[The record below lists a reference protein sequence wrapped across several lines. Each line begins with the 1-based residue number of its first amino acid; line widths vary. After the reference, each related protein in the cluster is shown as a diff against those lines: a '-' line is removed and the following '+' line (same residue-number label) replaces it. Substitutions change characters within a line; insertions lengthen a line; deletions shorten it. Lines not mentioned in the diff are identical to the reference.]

1 MAQTI
6 KIKRSTSVNTPGSA
20 LAAGEL
26 AYSFGSGGSSGSDK
40 LFIGDASNNYVIG
53 GKTYVDMLDH
63 AAGTLTAD
71 SAIIVDS
78 NSKINQLKT
87 ANLTLG
93 ASSLASSGALT
104 LSGGAINVN
113 GTGTLTITHGGTVD
127 LDAQTNEILIKD
139 NEASALV
146 IKEGTTPYL
155 TFTTTNSGEKIVAGK
170 AIDLDGK
177 ELIFDADA
185 DTSISSSIDDL
196 IVFKSA
202 GTNWLLA
209 SGNVGLTPTGSSAPL
224 GSSGTPWSVLFV
236 DNIKVDGNSIT
247 SENTNGDINLTP
259 NGTGS
264 VVLDGIN
271 FPQADGSANQF
282 LKTDGNGQL
291 SFANVTTTFT
301 LAADSGSNDSFST
314 GGTLTLAGGAGITS
328 TVSNDQVSFAVNVD
342 DSTIEIN
349 SDSLRVKDSGIST
362 NKIANSAVT
371 VAKLAD
377 SAVTIGSTS
386 VTLGATQTTISGL
399 AQVNVDNLR
408 IDGNTISSTNSN
420 GNIVID
426 PNGTGNISASSAR
439 IINVADPVSAND
451 AANKNYVDSVKQA
464 LDIKDS
470 VRVASTG
477 NLAVATDLQN
487 GDSVDGVTLATGD
500 RVLLKNQTDASE
512 NGIYV
517 AVASGAAS
525 RATDA
530 DVSADVTSG
539 MFVFVREGTANGAN
553 GFVLTTNGTITLGT
567 TDLTFTQFSG
577 AGTVTAGAGL
587 TTGGSNV
594 FSVNAGNTLQTTS
607 DTLNIKGITT
617 TATGDLI
624 IGSGG
629 ANGGFTK
636 LAKPAAAGA
645 LLNMNTSGVAS
656 WSNVIDGGTFT

>member
-1 MAQTI
+1 MAQII

-20 LAAGEL
+20 LNAGEL

-40 LFIGDASNNYVIG
+40 LFIGDGSNNFIIG

-63 AAGTLTAD
+63 SAGQLTAD

-78 NSKINQLKT
+78 NSKIDQLKT

-93 ASSLASSGALT
+93 ASSLAASGALT
-104 LSGGAINVN
+104 LSGAAINVN

-127 LDAQTNEILIKD
+127 LDAQTNEVLIKD
-139 NEASALV
+139 NESTALV

-155 TFTTTNSGEKIVAGK
+155 TFVTTNSGEKIVAGK
-170 AIDLDGK
+170 DIDLDGK
-177 ELIFDADA
+177 ALIFDADA
-185 DTSISSSIDDL
+185 DTAISSTIDDL
-196 IVFKSA
+196 LVFKSA
-202 GTNWLLA
+202 GANWLLA
-209 SGNVGLTPTGSSAPL
+209 SASVGLSPTGGSYPL
-224 GSSGTPWSVLFV
+224 GSTSAPWSRLNV
-236 DNIKVDGNSIT
+236 DNIQIDGNAIT
-247 SENTNGDINLTP
+247 SENTNGDINITP

-301 LAADSGSNDSFST
+301 LAADSGSDDSFST
-314 GGTLTLAGGAGITS
+314 GGTLTLEGGDGITT
-328 TVSNDQVSFAVNVD
+328 TVSNDKVSFAVNVD
-342 DSTIEIN
+342 DSSIETN
-349 SDSLRVKDSGIST
+349 SDSLRVKASGVT
-362 NKIANSAVT
+362 NDMLAGSIANS
-371 VAKLAD
+371 KLAN
-377 SAVTIGSTS
+377 SAVTIGSSSVSLGSS
-386 VTLGATQTTISGL
+386 VTTITGL
-399 AQVNVDNLR
+399 AQVNVDSLR
-408 IDGNTISSTNSN
+408 LDGNTISSTNNN
-420 GNIVID
+420 GNIILD
-426 PNGTGNISASSAR
+426 PNGTGVISASSAR

-477 NLAVATDLQN
+477 NLSVATDLQN

-517 AVASGAAS
+517 AVASGTAS
-525 RATDA
+525 RAADA

-553 GFVLTTNGTITLGT
+553 GFVLTTNGTINLDT

-587 TTGGSNV
+587 STGGSNI
-594 FSVNAGNTLQTTS
+594 FSVNNGNTLQTTS

-624 IGSGG
+624 IGANG
-629 ANGGFTK
+629 ANGGYTR

>member
-104 LSGGAINVN
+104 LSGAAINVN

-127 LDAQTNEILIKD
+127 LDAQTNSIKIKD
-139 NEASALV
+139 NEAASLV
-146 IKEGTTPYL
+146 IKQDTTSYL
-155 TFTTTNSGEKIVAGK
+155 TFVTTNDGEKIVAGK
-170 AIDLDGK
+170 DIDLDGK
-177 ELIFDADA
+177 ALIFDADA
-185 DTSISSSIDDL
+185 DTSIQSTIDDL
-196 IVFKSA
+196 LTFKSG
-202 GTNWLLA
+202 GTAWLLA

-224 GSSGTPWSVLFV
+224 GSSSTPWSVLFV
-236 DNIKVDGNSIT
+236 DNIKIDGNAIT
-247 SENTNGDINLTP
+247 SENTNGSINITP

-264 VVLDGIN
+264 IVLDGIN
-271 FPQADGSANQF
+271 FPQADGSAGQF
-282 LKTDGNGQL
+282 LKTDGSGQL
-291 SFANVTTTFT
+291 SFANVTTSFT

-314 GGTLTLAGGAGITS
+314 GGTLTLAGGAGLTS

-342 DSTIEIN
+342 DSTIEVN
-349 SDSLRVKDSGIST
+349 SDTLRVKDSGIST

-530 DVSADVTSG
+530 NVSADVTSG

-577 AGTVTAGAGL
+577 AGSVTAGAGL
-587 TTGGSNV
+587 STGGSNV
-594 FSVNAGNTLQTTS
+594 FSVNNGNTLQTTS

-624 IGSGG
+624 IG
-629 ANGGFTK
+629 ANGSNGGYTR

>member
-1 MAQTI
+1 MAQII

-20 LAAGEL
+20 LNAGEL

-40 LFIGDASNNYVIG
+40 LFIGDGSNNFIIG

-63 AAGTLTAD
+63 SAGQLTAD

-78 NSKINQLKT
+78 NSKIDQLKT

-93 ASSLASSGALT
+93 ASSLAASGALT
-104 LSGGAINVN
+104 LSGAAINVN
-113 GTGTLTITHGGTVD
+113 GTGTLTITHGGTID
-127 LDAQTNEILIKD
+127 LDAQTNEVLIKD
-139 NEASALV
+139 NESTALV

-155 TFTTTNSGEKIVAGK
+155 TFVTTNSGEKIVAGK
-170 AIDLDGK
+170 DIDLDGK
-177 ELIFDADA
+177 ALIFDADA
-185 DTSISSSIDDL
+185 DTAISSTIDDL
-196 IVFKSA
+196 LVFKSA
-202 GTNWLLA
+202 GANWLLA
-209 SGNVGLTPTGSSAPL
+209 SASVGLSPTGGSYPL
-224 GSSGTPWSVLFV
+224 GSTSAPWSRLNV
-236 DNIKVDGNSIT
+236 DNIQIDGNAIT
-247 SENTNGDINLTP
+247 SENTNGDINITP

-301 LAADSGSNDSFST
+301 LAADSGSDDSFST
-314 GGTLTLAGGAGITS
+314 GGTLTLEGGDGITT
-328 TVSNDQVSFAVNVD
+328 TVSNDKVSFAVNVD
-342 DSTIEIN
+342 DSSIETN
-349 SDSLRVKDSGIST
+349 SDSLRVKASGVT
-362 NKIANSAVT
+362 NDMLAGSIANS
-371 VAKLAD
+371 KLAN
-377 SAVTIGSTS
+377 SAVTIGSSSVSLGSS
-386 VTLGATQTTISGL
+386 VTTITGL
-399 AQVNVDNLR
+399 AQVNVDSLR
-408 IDGNTISSTNSN
+408 LDGNTISSTNNN
-420 GNIVID
+420 GNIILD
-426 PNGTGNISASSAR
+426 PNGTGVISASSAR

-477 NLAVATDLQN
+477 NLSVATDLQN

-517 AVASGAAS
+517 AVASGTAS
-525 RATDA
+525 RAADA

-553 GFVLTTNGTITLGT
+553 GFVLTTNGTINLDT

-587 TTGGSNV
+587 STGGSNI
-594 FSVNAGNTLQTTS
+594 FSVNNGNTLQTTS

-624 IGSGG
+624 IGANG
-629 ANGGFTK
+629 ANGGYTR

>member
-20 LAAGEL
+20 LSAGEL

-40 LFIGDASNNYVIG
+40 LFIGDGSNNFIIG
-53 GKTYVDMLDH
+53 GKTYIDMLDH
-63 AAGTLTAD
+63 AAGQLIAD
-71 SAIIVDS
+71 SAIVVDS

-104 LSGGAINVN
+104 LSGAAINVN

-127 LDAQTNEILIKD
+127 LDAQTNSIKIKD
-139 NEASALV
+139 NEAASLV
-146 IKEGTTPYL
+146 IKEDTTPYL
-155 TFTTTNSGEKIVAGK
+155 TFVTTNDAEKIVLGK
-170 AIDLDGK
+170 NLDLDGK

-185 DTSISSSIDDL
+185 DTSITSSIDDL
-196 IVFKSA
+196 LIFKSA
-202 GTNWLLA
+202 GSNWLLA
-209 SGNVGLTPTGSSAPL
+209 SASVGLSPTGGSYPL
-224 GSSGTPWSVLFV
+224 GSSSAPWSRLNV
-236 DNIKVDGNSIT
+236 DNIQIDGNAIT
-247 SENTNGDINLTP
+247 SINTNGSINITP

-264 VVLDGIN
+264 IVLDGIN
-271 FPQADGSANQF
+271 FPQADGSAGQF
-282 LKTDGNGQL
+282 LRTDGSGQL
-291 SFANVTTTFT
+291 SFANVTTSFT
-301 LAADSGSNDSFST
+301 LAADSGSNDTFST
-314 GGTLTLAGGAGITS
+314 GSTLTLEGGNGITS
-328 TVSNDQVSFAVNVD
+328 TVSNDKVSFAVNVD

-349 SDSLRVKDSGIST
+349 SDSLRVKNSGIT
-362 NKIANSAVT
+362 TDKIANSAVT

-377 SAVTIGSTS
+377 SAVTVGSTS
-386 VTLGATQTTISGL
+386 ITLGTSASNIAGLTQVT
-399 AQVNVDNLR
+399 VDNLR
-408 IDGNTISSTNSN
+408 LDANTLSSINSN
-420 GNIVID
+420 GNIVLN

-439 IINVADPVSAND
+439 IIDVADPVSAND
-451 AANKNYVDSVKQA
+451 AANKSYVDSVKQA

-477 NLAVATDLQN
+477 NLAIASDLQN
-487 GDSVDGVTLATGD
+487 GDSVDGVNLNTGD

-530 DVSADVTSG
+530 NVSADVTAG
-539 MFVFVREGTANGAN
+539 MFVFVREGTANKAN
-553 GFVLTTNGTITLGT
+553 GFVLTTNDTINLGT

-587 TTGGSNV
+587 TTGGSNI
-594 FSVNAGNTLQTTS
+594 FSINNGNTLQTTS

-624 IGSGG
+624 IGANG
-629 ANGGFTK
+629 ANGGYTR

>member
-1 MAQTI
+1 MAQII

-20 LAAGEL
+20 LNAGEL

-40 LFIGDASNNYVIG
+40 LFIGDGSNNFIIG

-63 AAGTLTAD
+63 TAGTLTAS

-78 NSKINQLKT
+78 NSKIDQLKT

-104 LSGGAINVN
+104 LSGAAINVN
-113 GTGTLTITHGGTVD
+113 GTGTLTITHGGTID
-127 LDAQTNEILIKD
+127 LDAQTNEVLIKD

-155 TFTTTNSGEKIVAGK
+155 TFITTNSAEKIVAGK
-170 AIDLDGK
+170 NIDLDGK

-196 IVFKSA
+196 LVFKSA

-236 DNIKVDGNSIT
+236 DNIKVDGNAIT
-247 SENTNGDINLTP
+247 SENTNGDINITP

-282 LKTDGNGQL
+282 LKTDGSGQL
-291 SFANVTTTFT
+291 SFADVSTSFT
-301 LAADSGSNDSFST
+301 LAADSGSNDTFNTGETLTFT
-314 GGTLTLAGGAGITS
+314 GGSAIATA
-328 TVSNDQVSFAVNVD
+328 VSNNAITFNAQVD

-349 SDSLRVKDSGIST
+349 SDALRIKDSGVST

-371 VAKLAD
+371 NAKLAN
-377 SAVTIGSTS
+377 SAVTVGTTSISLGSS
-386 VTLGATQTTISGL
+386 ATTISGV
-399 AQVNVDNLR
+399 AQLNVDNLR
-408 IDGNTISSTNSN
+408 LDGNTISSTNNN
-420 GNIVID
+420 GNIILD
-426 PNGTGNISASSAR
+426 PNGTGVISASSAR
-439 IINVADPVSAND
+439 ITSVADPTQSSD
-451 AANKNYVDSVKQA
+451 AATKSYVDALKQA

-470 VRVASTG
+470 VRVASTA
-477 NLAVATDLQN
+477 NINISNALVNNSTI
-487 GDSVDGVTLATGD
+487 DGVTVATGD

-512 NGIYV
+512 NGIYAV
-517 AVASGAAS
+517 VASGAAS
-525 RATDA
+525 RTADA
-530 DVSADVTSG
+530 NSNADVTSG
-539 MFVFVREGTANGAN
+539 LFVFVEEGTANGDN
-553 GFVLTTNGTITLGT
+553 GYVLTTNDSITLDT

-577 AGTVTAGAGL
+577 AGAVEAGNGL
-587 TTGGSNV
+587 SRSGTTL
-594 FSVNAGNTLQTTS
+594 SVNVGNTLQIAS
-607 DTLNIKGITT
+607 DTVNIKGVTS
-617 TATGDLI
+617 TATGDI
-624 IGSGG
+624 ILGSGG
-629 ANGGFTK
+629 ANGGYSR
-636 LAKPAAAGA
+636 LAVGSTDQMLKV
-645 LLNMNTSGVAS
+645 SGGTLVYTDT
-656 WSNVIDGGTFT
+656 IDGGTFT

>member
-1 MAQTI
+1 MAQII

-20 LAAGEL
+20 LNAGEL

-40 LFIGDASNNYVIG
+40 LFIGDGSNNFIIG

-63 AAGTLTAD
+63 SAGQLTAD

-78 NSKINQLKT
+78 NSKIDQLKT

-93 ASSLASSGALT
+93 ASSLAASGALT
-104 LSGGAINVN
+104 LSGAAINVN
-113 GTGTLTITHGGTVD
+113 GTGTLTITHGGTID
-127 LDAQTNEILIKD
+127 LDAQTNEVLIKD
-139 NEASALV
+139 NESTALV

-155 TFTTTNSGEKIVAGK
+155 TFVTTNSGEKIVAGK
-170 AIDLDGK
+170 DIDLDGK
-177 ELIFDADA
+177 ALIFDADA
-185 DTSISSSIDDL
+185 DTAISSTIDDL
-196 IVFKSA
+196 LVFKSA
-202 GTNWLLA
+202 GANWLLA
-209 SGNVGLTPTGSSAPL
+209 SASVGLSPTGGSYPL
-224 GSSGTPWSVLFV
+224 GSTSAPWSRLNV
-236 DNIKVDGNSIT
+236 DNIQIDGNAIT
-247 SENTNGDINLTP
+247 SENTNGDINITP

-301 LAADSGSNDSFST
+301 LAADSGSDDSFST
-314 GGTLTLAGGAGITS
+314 GGTLTLEGGDGITT
-328 TVSNDQVSFAVNVD
+328 TVSNDKVSFAVNVD
-342 DSTIEIN
+342 DSSIETN
-349 SDSLRVKDSGIST
+349 SDSLRVKASGVT
-362 NKIANSAVT
+362 NDMLAGSIANS
-371 VAKLAD
+371 KLAN
-377 SAVTIGSTS
+377 SAVTIGSSSVSLGSS
-386 VTLGATQTTISGL
+386 VTSITGL
-399 AQVNVDNLR
+399 AQVNVDSLR
-408 IDGNTISSTNSN
+408 LDGNTISSTNNN
-420 GNIVID
+420 GNIILD
-426 PNGTGNISASSAR
+426 PNGTGVISASSAR

-477 NLAVATDLQN
+477 NLSVATDLQN

-517 AVASGAAS
+517 AVASGTAS
-525 RATDA
+525 RAADA

-553 GFVLTTNGTITLGT
+553 GFVLTTNGTINLDT

-587 TTGGSNV
+587 STGGSNI
-594 FSVNAGNTLQTTS
+594 FSVNNGNTLQTTS

-624 IGSGG
+624 IGANG
-629 ANGGFTK
+629 ANGGYTR

>member
-1 MAQTI
+1 MAQII

-20 LAAGEL
+20 LNAGEL

-40 LFIGDASNNYVIG
+40 LFIGDGSNNFIIG

-63 AAGTLTAD
+63 SAGQLTAD

-78 NSKINQLKT
+78 NSKIDQLKT

-93 ASSLASSGALT
+93 ASSLAASGALT
-104 LSGGAINVN
+104 LSGAAINVN
-113 GTGTLTITHGGTVD
+113 GTGTLTITHGGTID
-127 LDAQTNEILIKD
+127 LDAQTNEVLIKD
-139 NEASALV
+139 NESTALV

-155 TFTTTNSGEKIVAGK
+155 TFVTTNSGEKIVAGK
-170 AIDLDGK
+170 DIDLDGK
-177 ELIFDADA
+177 ALIFDADA
-185 DTSISSSIDDL
+185 DTAISSTIDDL
-196 IVFKSA
+196 LVFKSA
-202 GTNWLLA
+202 GANWLLA
-209 SGNVGLTPTGSSAPL
+209 SASVGLSPTGGSYPL
-224 GSSGTPWSVLFV
+224 GSTSAPWSRLNV
-236 DNIKVDGNSIT
+236 DNIQIDGNAIT
-247 SENTNGDINLTP
+247 SENTNGDINITP

-301 LAADSGSNDSFST
+301 LAADSGSDDSFST
-314 GGTLTLAGGAGITS
+314 GGTLTLEGGDGITT
-328 TVSNDQVSFAVNVD
+328 TVSNDKVSFAVNVD
-342 DSTIEIN
+342 DSSIETN
-349 SDSLRVKDSGIST
+349 SDSLRVKASGVT
-362 NKIANSAVT
+362 NDMLAGSIANS
-371 VAKLAD
+371 KLAN
-377 SAVTIGSTS
+377 SAVTIGSSSVSLGSS
-386 VTLGATQTTISGL
+386 VTTITGL
-399 AQVNVDNLR
+399 AQVNVDSLR
-408 IDGNTISSTNSN
+408 LDGNTISSTNNN
-420 GNIVID
+420 GNIILD
-426 PNGTGNISASSAR
+426 PNGTGVISASSAR

-477 NLAVATDLQN
+477 NLSVATDLQN

-517 AVASGAAS
+517 AVASGTAS
-525 RATDA
+525 RAADA

-553 GFVLTTNGTITLGT
+553 GFVLTTNGTINLDT

-587 TTGGSNV
+587 STGGSNI
-594 FSVNAGNTLQTTS
+594 FSVNNGNTLQTAS

-624 IGSGG
+624 IGANG
-629 ANGGFTK
+629 ANGGYTR

>member
-1 MAQTI
+1 MAQII

-20 LAAGEL
+20 LNAGEL

-40 LFIGDASNNYVIG
+40 LFIGDGSNNFIIG

-104 LSGGAINVN
+104 LSGAAINVN
-113 GTGTLTITHGGTVD
+113 GTGTLTITHGGTID
-127 LDAQTNEILIKD
+127 LDAQTNEVLIKD

-155 TFTTTNSGEKIVAGK
+155 TFITTNSAEKIVAGK
-170 AIDLDGK
+170 NIDLDGK

-196 IVFKSA
+196 LVFKSA

-236 DNIKVDGNSIT
+236 DNIKVDGNAIT
-247 SENTNGDINLTP
+247 SENTNGDINITP

-282 LKTDGNGQL
+282 LKTDGSGQL
-291 SFANVTTTFT
+291 SFADVSTSFT
-301 LAADSGSNDSFST
+301 LAADSGSNDTFNTGETLTFT
-314 GGTLTLAGGAGITS
+314 GGSAIATA
-328 TVSNDQVSFAVNVD
+328 VSNNAITFNAQVD

-349 SDSLRVKDSGIST
+349 SDALRIKDSGVST

-371 VAKLAD
+371 NAKLAN
-377 SAVTIGSTS
+377 SAVTVGTTSISLGSS
-386 VTLGATQTTISGL
+386 ATTISGV
-399 AQVNVDNLR
+399 AQLNVDNLR
-408 IDGNTISSTNSN
+408 LDGNTISSTNNN
-420 GNIVID
+420 GNIILD
-426 PNGTGNISASSAR
+426 PNGTGVISASSAR
-439 IINVADPVSAND
+439 ITSVADPTQSSD
-451 AANKNYVDSVKQA
+451 AATKSYVDALKQA

-470 VRVASTG
+470 VRVASTA
-477 NLAVATDLQN
+477 NINISNALVNNSTI
-487 GDSVDGVTLATGD
+487 DGVTVATGD

-512 NGIYV
+512 NGIYAV
-517 AVASGAAS
+517 VASGAAS
-525 RATDA
+525 RTADA
-530 DVSADVTSG
+530 NSNADVTSG
-539 MFVFVREGTANGAN
+539 LFVFVEEGTANGDN
-553 GFVLTTNGTITLGT
+553 GYVLTTNDSITLDT

-577 AGTVTAGAGL
+577 AGAVEAGNGL
-587 TTGGSNV
+587 SRSGTTL
-594 FSVNAGNTLQTTS
+594 SVNVGNTLQIAS
-607 DTLNIKGITT
+607 DTVNIKGVTS
-617 TATGDLI
+617 TATGDI
-624 IGSGG
+624 ILGSGG
-629 ANGGFTK
+629 ANGGYSR
-636 LAKPAAAGA
+636 LAVGSTDQMLKV
-645 LLNMNTSGVAS
+645 SGGTLVYTDT
-656 WSNVIDGGTFT
+656 IDGGTFT